1 MIKKIGYVFLFL
13 CTLLLIMQVDVVIG
27 GTGYEDNILSDN
39 CFIDDMGNKIY
50 IKNGDVTIISLSA
63 THTENIFELG
73 GNDYL
78 IGVGKGSIYP
88 YDVIKLKTYDISKAM
103 AVEEIISLKPDYLL
117 IEPQMN
123 SDKTG
128 LISKFE
134 SAGLQV
140 ISLLPDSPNDFTAYI
155 KKLSMLIHKE
165 SVAEEKLNA
174 YYMSLREIQEKT
186 KTITPKKTVFVEQ
199 SEKGY
204 YSVGK
209 GTLIGQ
215 AVNLAGGKL
224 LIKSNDLLT
233 KANNLLTD
241 DDQNHYVGIDFIL
254 KHQNEIDTYFTVRGK
269 GFSGASLISISQKD
283 EFKDILAVKN
293 HQVYEILSPLASQY
307 TFRYVTGVLEF
318 ARLLYK
324 DQIESPSDIEDNEII
339 TRSIFAE
346 VIYKQEHLPTFTII
360 DSSYY
365 DYEKYYHS
373 YGSYEDV
380 SFKND
385 DFNIIETITMYG
397 YIKPI
402 TIDGNKQLFNR
413 EDVITRSDMARF
425 IYIYLDLDET
435 NINEKILD
443 IDNDPNK
450 HIIEKVVNHSLMT
463 TQDGYFDPYKPL
475 LGKEFKELL
484 NKIREVKK

>member
-13 CTLLLIMQVDVVIG
+13 CSLLLIMQVDIVIG

-39 CFIDDMGNKIY
+39 CFIDDMGNKIH
-50 IKNGDVTIISLSA
+50 IKNGDITIISLSA

-73 GNDYL
+73 GKDYL

-88 YDVIKLKTYDISKAM
+88 YDVTKIKTYDVSKAM
-103 AVEEIISLKPDYLL
+103 AIEEIITLNPDYLL

-123 SDKTG
+123 SNKTG

-140 ISLLPDSPNDFTAYI
+140 ISLLPESPNDFTAYI
-155 KKLSMLIHKE
+155 KKLSMVLHKE
-165 SVAEEKLNA
+165 SEAEEKLSA
-174 YYMSLREIQEKT
+174 YYKALNEIQEKT
-186 KTITPKKTVFVEQ
+186 EKITPKKTVFVEQ

-209 GTLIGQ
+209 DTLIGQ

-224 LIKSNDLLT
+224 LTKSDDLFNNDS
-233 KANNLLTD
+233 
-241 DDQNHYVGIDFIL
+241 QNHYVGIDFLL
-254 KHQNEIDTYFTVRGK
+254 KNQNEIDTYFTVRGK
-269 GFSGASLISISQKD
+269 GFSGASLISINQKH
-283 EFKDILAVKN
+283 EFKDIVAIKN
-293 HQVYEILSPLASQY
+293 NQVYEITAPLVGQY
-307 TFRYVTGVLEF
+307 TFRYVTGVLEL

-324 DQIESPSDIEDNEII
+324 DKIESPRDIGDNEII

-346 VIYKQEHLPTFTII
+346 IIYKQEHLPTFTII
-360 DSSYY
+360 DSNYY
-365 DYEKYYHS
+365 DYEKYNHS

-380 SFKND
+380 SFQDD

-402 TIDGNKQLFNR
+402 TIDENKQLFNR
-413 EDVITRSDMARF
+413 KGVITLSDMARF
-425 IYIYLDLDET
+425 IYIYLDLEETGINDE
-435 NINEKILD
+435 ILD
-443 IDNDPNK
+443 IGNDPNK

-463 TQDGYFDPYKPL
+463 TQDGYFNPDKPL

-484 NKIREVKK
+484 NKIRGVKK